1 MLTSDKNAKPMVVKF
16 PVKPEETEREWR
28 LDNDDDVPMV
38 ERNWSLDDNPDEEI
52 QPAETKETESNQTIE
67 LTLTDIQAVENK
79 NDVPPVVVSQPE
91 NNIPQKNEPPTPKK
105 THWKVYAALLGAA
118 GLSIWLSQQSIN
130 AYWQQTYH
138 KSSPLESLNDFA
150 LWQLGAKIQAS
161 VTGALSSE
169 ETNEEVSQI
178 AENND
183 NSAENTAISANKQP
197 ENPTANSQ
205 PNAVSGSQEV
215 ATNTSQQ
222 QNDSVVWLHSGDK
235 VMFVGDSIMQ
245 GIAPHVQRWL
255 KNDYQIDSV
264 NLSKQ
269 STGLAYPKFFDWPTT
284 IEQTLQND
292 KSIKLLIV
300 LLGAND
306 PWDIP
311 NPQGGAYL
319 KFQSPE
325 WNQEYLRRVNRIVQA
340 AEANQARIIWLGT
353 PYMRRADLD
362 KGVRHLNQLVGEEL
376 VTQSP
381 TVVWLPTDMLLSD
394 TESYQDSMTIDGQVV
409 RVRAKDGVH
418 LNPAGQIFMSNY
430 LNSYIKYK

>member
-1 MLTSDKNAKPMVVKF
+1 MLTSDKNAKPTVVKF

-91 NNIPQKNEPPTPKK
+91 NDIPQKNEPPTPKK

-161 VTGALSSE
+161 VTSALSSE

-183 NSAENTAISANKQP
+183 HSAENTAISANKQP

-215 ATNTSQQ
+215 AANTSQQ

-340 AEANQARIIWLGT
+340 AETNQARIIWLGT

>member
-1 MLTSDKNAKPMVVKF
+1 MLTSDKNAKPNVVKF

-28 LDNDDDVPMV
+28 LDDDDVPVV
-38 ERNWSLDDNPDEEI
+38 ERNWSLDDNPDE
-52 QPAETKETESNQTIE
+52 
-67 LTLTDIQAVENK
+67 DIQAATTTTAEVNLAENPQ
-79 NDVPPVVVSQPE
+79 NPTPTAIVQPE
-91 NNIPQKNEPPTPKK
+91 NAISPQNETSPPPQK
-105 THWKVYAALLGAA
+105 THWKVCVALFGAA
-118 GLSIWLSQQSIN
+118 ILSVWLSQQSIN

-138 KSSPLESLNDFA
+138 KSSPLESLNNFA
-150 LWQLGAKIQAS
+150 LWQLGAKIQTS
-161 VTGALSSE
+161 VTEILTFPQTTDKNSE
-169 ETNEEVSQI
+169 ISRTLPIPSQ
-178 AENND
+178 
-183 NSAENTAISANKQP
+183 TQP
-197 ENPTANSQ
+197 EKNNRPVTTVKASTES
-205 PNAVSGSQEV
+205 VSSNTE
-215 ATNTSQQ
+215 ATNQPTQ
-222 QNDSVVWLHSGDK
+222 QNDSVVWLKSGDK

-292 KSIKLLIV
+292 KNIKLLIV

-353 PYMRRADLD
+353 PYMRRSDLD
-362 KGVRHLNQLVGEEL
+362 KRVRHLNKLLGEEL
-376 VTQSP
+376 VNQSP

-394 TESYQDSMTIDGQVV
+394 TNAYQDSMTIDGQVV
-409 RVRAKDGVH
+409 RVRTKDGVH

-430 LNSYIKYK
+430 LNSYIKYQ